1 MHKNTKKNSK
11 SIKNP
16 NKTLV
21 MFSANA
27 DGLNKKVHSLQY
39 QIKEC
44 NATVTNFRKKGRF
57 KYEEFE
63 IFEATRQNKEKGGCM
78 IGIHKSL
85 EPVLIGE
92 YFEKFELI
100 VTEVKIS
107 NKEIRI
113 ITGYVALEEEIVEDE
128 SLMM

>member
-27 DGLNKKVHSLQY
+27 DGLNKKVHILQY

-44 NATVTNFRKKGRF
+44 NATVFTIQETNFRKKGRF

-63 IFEATRQNKEKGGCM
+63 IFEATRQNKEK
-78 IGIHKSL
+78 
-85 EPVLIGE
+85 
-92 YFEKFELI
+92 
-100 VTEVKIS
+100 
-107 NKEIRI
+107 
-113 ITGYVALEEEIVEDE
+113 
-128 SLMM
+128 